1 MNQPNRQNRFVF
13 MQRRPQSLLGQIG
26 GFVAG
31 IMVLVVSFVFGA
43 FILAAIFGFVLLLV
57 VIGMIRGWWLKR
69 QMSSAPGVSPG
80 SSETRGHDVID
91 GDFTVIDTHRSDQK
105 ND

>member
-1 MNQPNRQNRFVF
+1 MNQSNRQNRFIF
-13 MQRRPQSLLGQIG
+13 MQRRPKGFLGQIG
-26 GFVAG
+26 AFVVG
-31 IMVLVVSFVFGA
+31 VTVLAVSFVFGA

-91 GDFTVIDTHRSDQK
+91 GDFTVIETQRSNRK

>member
-1 MNQPNRQNRFVF
+1 MNQFNRQNRFVF

-26 GFVAG
+26 AFVVG
-31 IMVLVVSFVFGA
+31 IMVLAVSFVFGA
-43 FILAAIFGFVLLLV
+43 FILAAIFGFILLLV
-57 VIGMIRGWWLKR
+57 MIGMIRGWWLKR
-69 QMSSAPGVSPG
+69 QMIMAPS